1 MYQYVSLHC
10 QWASQNIERD
20 QELSLTIFY
29 TQNKKNI
36 NFKFN
41 EALVSNRFVCCW
53 NVLMKE
59 KLEGAGGR
67 GEGLQG
73 LTCLAKRVSG
83 VFLAVT
89 MLAELP
95 KKFIL

>member
-1 MYQYVSLHC
+1 
-10 QWASQNIERD
+10 
-20 QELSLTIFY
+20 
-29 TQNKKNI
+29 
-36 NFKFN
+36 
-41 EALVSNRFVCCW
+41 
-53 NVLMKE
+53 MKE
-59 KLEGAGGR
+59 KLEGAGGM